1 MFTGL
6 LQKKVLR
13 GAYEYPD
20 GREAQGRVLG
30 RGPRG
35 GAMPL
40 VNTPLSRHLCVS
52 ASSAGPSLGTPYG
65 AFLTWAWPT
74 ARCLSLQP
82 LSRAWGWAQSSGFP
96 VRSSWWPSPGRPSG
110 VTLSEQNSFLSPMQ
124 FQGIYELTVM
134 TWVKGQILEPKMLL
148 VFLSLEKLQGFK
160 ELWAWR
166 WGRANIYIFSIIS

>member
-96 VRSSWWPSPGRPSG
+96 VRSSWWPALTRAPVWSHLIRTKLIP
-110 VTLSEQNSFLSPMQ
+110 VTHAVPRDL
-124 FQGIYELTVM
+124 
-134 TWVKGQILEPKMLL
+134 
-148 VFLSLEKLQGFK
+148 
-160 ELWAWR
+160 
-166 WGRANIYIFSIIS
+166 